1 MARGEGKP
9 AVIFRPMHQGGTL
22 LRLTRGSAPMAECL
36 HCKNPFNRGEGVI
49 TEDAAICDVCL
60 G

>member
-1 MARGEGKP
+1 
-9 AVIFRPMHQGGTL
+9 MHQGGTL